1 MTLHRPHDPHWGI
14 PYGSQAET
22 NSCSVITSSTVLLSE
37 KGRLNLHRDRVNL
50 FLAWESS
57 LHLPE
62 VPEVM
67 TVALAELR
75 MQLVIFRVS
84 SLKHRMRTRWLSY
97 ALHSMS
103 IPTARHILVQMFED
117 QTLED

>member
-1 MTLHRPHDPHWGI
+1 MVEESPAEKDLDILEKAMCGISSVTLHRPHDPHWGI

-75 MQLVIFRVS
+75 MQLVIFRV
-84 SLKHRMRTRWLSY
+84 
-97 ALHSMS
+97 
-103 IPTARHILVQMFED
+103 
-117 QTLED
+117 

>member
-1 MTLHRPHDPHWGI
+1 MIHTGVSPMGLRQKLI
-14 PYGSQAET
+14 PPL
-22 NSCSVITSSTVLLSE
+22 VITSSPVLLTE
-37 KGRLNLHRDRVNL
+37 KGRLNSHRERVNL

-75 MQLVIFRVS
+75 MQRVIFRV
-84 SLKHRMRTRWLSY
+84 
-97 ALHSMS
+97 
-103 IPTARHILVQMFED
+103 
-117 QTLED
+117 